1 MNFTEK
7 AKSKFWYDL
16 SEGIKATFGHALGES
31 FHIDQFKT
39 GRFTFTESVTGGP
52 GAVTL
57 LMDKL
62 KASSP
67 VIESVRM
74 TPISNG
80 YNATYNVSV
89 EFDPVKAESVYSN
102 GKDDIRTIEKNG
114 KTYIVD
120 PDGTAHPIEGSG
132 DEFVNNFNKSTG
144 SRYQKKSE
152 GISNSFKKDAD
163 SVFQLVADKLA
174 DYFNDQVPDISSGLA
189 TGVTYDSTDNSFEES
204 GNSMVAKA
212 TMTIKVVDSNGSS
225 LEDLEGSLDDLAED
239 IEYTIEQEFF
249 NEAEDDFED
258 CTLDITFLSSS
269 NTDSEWVRDIN
280 VTFKR
285 PTGASESKKSES
297 NLDEDGFPIDLDSVV
312 ALANEALEGTGAS
325 IAQED
330 GNLVIRG
337 EADIVK
343 PTQQYLPEPSYEMDS
358 LEGGY
363 DDETG
368 DLSVA
373 IPDYPSDIELEQ
385 LREFLI
391 NAVNY
396 IIDNALCKADT
407 CSDDEWCKEMDA
419 AEPNENYVT
428 QYGYKGDSFVGESK
442 HKVAVLV
449 KSLLTEGRIEEAKQ
463 VATKHMDAEMAE
475 GFARKYGV
483 KKVEESHKVILP
495 DEMAMLDRLHET
507 AMDRAPEKV
516 VEMDSLVAK
525 NMFKN

>member
-16 SEGIKATFGHALGES
+16 SEGIKSTFGHALGES

-89 EFDPVKAESVYSN
+89 EFDPVKAESVYSD

-152 GISNSFKKDAD
+152 
-163 SVFQLVADKLA
+163 
-174 DYFNDQVPDISSGLA
+174 
-189 TGVTYDSTDNSFEES
+189 
-204 GNSMVAKA
+204 
-212 TMTIKVVDSNGSS
+212 
-225 LEDLEGSLDDLAED
+225 
-239 IEYTIEQEFF
+239 
-249 NEAEDDFED
+249 
-258 CTLDITFLSSS
+258 
-269 NTDSEWVRDIN
+269 
-280 VTFKR
+280 
-285 PTGASESKKSES
+285 S

-312 ALANEALEGTGAS
+312 ALANEALDGTGAS

-385 LREFLI
+385 LRAFLI

-396 IIDNALCKADT
+396 IIDNALCEADT

-463 VATKHMDAEMAE
+463 VATKHMGAEMAE

-483 KKVEESHKVILP
+483 EKVEESHKVVLP

-507 AMDRAPEKV
+507 AMNRAPEKV

>member
-16 SEGIKATFGHALGES
+16 SEGIKSTFGHALGES

-89 EFDPVKAESVYSN
+89 EFDPVKAESVYSD

-152 GISNSFKKDAD
+152 
-163 SVFQLVADKLA
+163 
-174 DYFNDQVPDISSGLA
+174 
-189 TGVTYDSTDNSFEES
+189 
-204 GNSMVAKA
+204 
-212 TMTIKVVDSNGSS
+212 
-225 LEDLEGSLDDLAED
+225 
-239 IEYTIEQEFF
+239 
-249 NEAEDDFED
+249 
-258 CTLDITFLSSS
+258 
-269 NTDSEWVRDIN
+269 
-280 VTFKR
+280 
-285 PTGASESKKSES
+285 S

-312 ALANEALEGTGAS
+312 ALANEALDGTGAS

-373 IPDYPSDIELEQ
+373 IPDYPSDIELEH
-385 LREFLI
+385 LRAFLI

-396 IIDNALCKADT
+396 IIDNALCEADT

-463 VATKHMDAEMAE
+463 VATKHMGAEMAE

-483 KKVEESHKVILP
+483 EKVEESHKVVLP

-507 AMDRAPEKV
+507 AMNRAPEKV

>member
-89 EFDPVKAESVYSN
+89 EFDPVKAESVYSD

-152 GISNSFKKDAD
+152 
-163 SVFQLVADKLA
+163 
-174 DYFNDQVPDISSGLA
+174 
-189 TGVTYDSTDNSFEES
+189 
-204 GNSMVAKA
+204 
-212 TMTIKVVDSNGSS
+212 
-225 LEDLEGSLDDLAED
+225 
-239 IEYTIEQEFF
+239 
-249 NEAEDDFED
+249 
-258 CTLDITFLSSS
+258 
-269 NTDSEWVRDIN
+269 
-280 VTFKR
+280 
-285 PTGASESKKSES
+285 S

-330 GNLVIRG
+330 GTLVIRG

-407 CSDDEWCKEMDA
+407 CSDDEWCEEMDT

-463 VATKHMDAEMAE
+463 VATKHMGAEMAE

-483 KKVEESHKVILP
+483 EKVEESHKVILP

-507 AMDRAPEKV
+507 AMNRAPEKV

>member
-89 EFDPVKAESVYSN
+89 EFDPVKAESVYSD

-152 GISNSFKKDAD
+152 
-163 SVFQLVADKLA
+163 
-174 DYFNDQVPDISSGLA
+174 
-189 TGVTYDSTDNSFEES
+189 ST
-204 GNSMVAKA
+204 
-212 TMTIKVVDSNGSS
+212 
-225 LEDLEGSLDDLAED
+225 
-239 IEYTIEQEFF
+239 
-249 NEAEDDFED
+249 
-258 CTLDITFLSSS
+258 
-269 NTDSEWVRDIN
+269 
-280 VTFKR
+280 
-285 PTGASESKKSES
+285 
-297 NLDEDGFPIDLDSVV
+297 LDEDGFPIDLDSVV

-407 CSDDEWCKEMDA
+407 CSDDEWCEEMA
-419 AEPNENYVT
+419 TAEPNENYVT

-463 VATKHMDAEMAE
+463 VATKHMGAEMAE

-483 KKVEESHKVILP
+483 EKVEESHKVILP

-507 AMDRAPEKV
+507 AMNRAPEKV

>member
-16 SEGIKATFGHALGES
+16 SEGINATFGHKLGDS
-31 FHIDQFKT
+31 FHIDQYKA

-89 EFDPVKAESVYSN
+89 EFDPVKAESVYSD
-102 GKDDIRTIEKNG
+102 GKNNVKSFEKDGKKYMVDDEGNAIE
-114 KTYIVD
+114 VDD
-120 PDGTAHPIEGSG
+120 PDK
-132 DEFVNNFNKSTG
+132 FVDNLNKSTG
-144 SRYQKKSE
+144 SRYQ
-152 GISNSFKKDAD
+152 
-163 SVFQLVADKLA
+163 
-174 DYFNDQVPDISSGLA
+174 
-189 TGVTYDSTDNSFEES
+189 
-204 GNSMVAKA
+204 
-212 TMTIKVVDSNGSS
+212 
-225 LEDLEGSLDDLAED
+225 
-239 IEYTIEQEFF
+239 
-249 NEAEDDFED
+249 
-258 CTLDITFLSSS
+258 
-269 NTDSEWVRDIN
+269 
-280 VTFKR
+280 
-285 PTGASESKKSES
+285 KKSES

-312 ALANEALEGTGAS
+312 ALANEALDGTGAS

-337 EADIVK
+337 ETDIVK

-373 IPDYPSDIELEQ
+373 VPDYPSDIELEQ

-396 IIDNALCKADT
+396 IIDNTLCKSDT
-407 CSDDEWCKEMDA
+407 CEDDEWCEEMA
-419 AEPNENYVT
+419 NAEPNEKYAT
-428 QYGYKGDSFVGESK
+428 QYSYKGDSFVGESK
-442 HKVAVLV
+442 HKIAVLV
-449 KSLLTEGRIEEAKQ
+449 KSLLNEGRVDEAKQ
-463 VATKHMDAEMAE
+463 VATKHMGVEMAE
-475 GFARKYGV
+475 GFVRKYAV
-483 KKVEESHKVILP
+483 EKVEEKHSAVIT
-495 DEMAMLDRLHET
+495 DEMAVLDRLHET
-507 AMDRAPEKV
+507 AMERSPEKI

>member
-89 EFDPVKAESVYSN
+89 EFDPVKAESVYSD

-152 GISNSFKKDAD
+152 GSDIYGKLNDLSSMTDAND
-163 SVFQLVADKLA
+163 LINQLTRLGC
-174 DYFNDQVPDISSGLA
+174 Y
-189 TGVTYDSTDNSFEES
+189 
-204 GNSMVAKA
+204 
-212 TMTIKVVDSNGSS
+212 VVDYGDYGSTRDGEQS
-225 LEDLEGSLDDLAED
+225 YAVYRHADGPVVQ
-239 IEYTIEQEFF
+239 IEYTWKPKSSDKPNSLIPDEVTGYTVYANKGEY
-249 NEAEDDFED
+249 EDEHGYA
-258 CTLDITFLSSS
+258 L
-269 NTDSEWVRDIN
+269 R
-280 VTFKR
+280 
-285 PTGASESKKSES
+285 ESKKSES

-312 ALANEALEGTGAS
+312 ALANEALDGTGAS

-396 IIDNALCKADT
+396 IIDNALCKADN

-463 VATKHMDAEMAE
+463 VATKHMGAEMAE

-483 KKVEESHKVILP
+483 EKVEESHKVILP

-507 AMDRAPEKV
+507 AMNRAPEKV

>member
-89 EFDPVKAESVYSN
+89 EFDPVKAESVYSD

-132 DEFVNNFNKSTG
+132 DEFVDNFNKSTG
-144 SRYQKKSE
+144 SRYQ
-152 GISNSFKKDAD
+152 
-163 SVFQLVADKLA
+163 
-174 DYFNDQVPDISSGLA
+174 
-189 TGVTYDSTDNSFEES
+189 
-204 GNSMVAKA
+204 
-212 TMTIKVVDSNGSS
+212 
-225 LEDLEGSLDDLAED
+225 
-239 IEYTIEQEFF
+239 
-249 NEAEDDFED
+249 
-258 CTLDITFLSSS
+258 
-269 NTDSEWVRDIN
+269 
-280 VTFKR
+280 
-285 PTGASESKKSES
+285 KKSES

-312 ALANEALEGTGAS
+312 ALANEALDGTGAS

-396 IIDNALCKADT
+396 IIDNALCTADN
-407 CSDDEWCKEMDA
+407 CSDDEWCEEMDA

-463 VATKHMDAEMAE
+463 VATKHMGAEMAE

-483 KKVEESHKVILP
+483 EKVEESHKVILP

>member
-89 EFDPVKAESVYSN
+89 EFDPVKAESVYSD

-152 GISNSFKKDAD
+152 SLTKDTTVVGQIDSSSLKWIERTLGQIKKKFPGVEAD
-163 SVFQLVADKLA
+163 SMGNTITIRGKLA
-174 DYFNDQVPDISSGLA
+174 DVSAVCDAYPKGVSHLHQDKGGDFLPNAAGADLDYEEVDKVLA
-189 TGVTYDSTDNSFEES
+189 
-204 GNSMVAKA
+204 
-212 TMTIKVVDSNGSS
+212 
-225 LEDLEGSLDDLAED
+225 
-239 IEYTIEQEFF
+239 
-249 NEAEDDFED
+249 
-258 CTLDITFLSSS
+258 
-269 NTDSEWVRDIN
+269 
-280 VTFKR
+280 
-285 PTGASESKKSES
+285 ESKKSES

-368 DLSVA
+368 NLSVA

-407 CSDDEWCKEMDA
+407 CSDDEWCEEMDA

-483 KKVEESHKVILP
+483 EKVEESHKVILP

-507 AMDRAPEKV
+507 AMNRAPEKV

>member
-16 SEGIKATFGHALGES
+16 SEGINATFGHKLGES
-31 FHIDQFKT
+31 FHIDQYKE

-89 EFDPVKAESVYSN
+89 EFDPVKAESVYSD
-102 GKDDIRTIEKNG
+102 GKNNVKSFEKDGKKYMVDDEGNAIE
-114 KTYIVD
+114 VDD
-120 PDGTAHPIEGSG
+120 PDK
-132 DEFVNNFNKSTG
+132 FVDNLNKSTG

-152 GISNSFKKDAD
+152 GSDILGKLKELESITDAGELIDAIKALGLTEIEYGDSGQHGGKSYAVFKGPHGEYAELEYNWKKLDPRRD
-163 SVFQLVADKLA
+163 SL
-174 DYFNDQVPDISSGLA
+174 VPDE
-189 TGVTYDSTDNSFEES
+189 VES
-204 GNSMVAKA
+204 YNFYANKQ
-212 TMTIKVVDSNGSS
+212 
-225 LEDLEGSLDDLAED
+225 
-239 IEYTIEQEFF
+239 EY
-249 NEAEDDFED
+249 EDDHGY
-258 CTLDITFLSSS
+258 SP
-269 NTDSEWVRDIN
+269 R
-280 VTFKR
+280 
-285 PTGASESKKSES
+285 ESKKSES

-312 ALANEALEGTGAS
+312 ALANEALDGTGAS

-337 EADIVK
+337 EADAIK
-343 PTQQYLPEPSYEMDS
+343 PTQQYLPEPSYDMDS

-363 DDETG
+363 DEETG

-373 IPDYPSDIELEQ
+373 VPDYPSDIELEQ

-396 IIDNALCKADT
+396 IIDNTLCKSDN
-407 CSDDEWCKEMDA
+407 CSDEEWCEEMA
-419 AEPNENYVT
+419 NAEPNEKYAT
-428 QYGYKGDSFVGESK
+428 QYSYKGDSFVGESK

-449 KSLLTEGRIEEAKQ
+449 KSLLNEGRVDEAKQ
-463 VATKHMDAEMAE
+463 VATKHMGAEMAE
-475 GFARKYGV
+475 GFARKYAV
-483 KKVEESHKVILP
+483 EKVEEKHSAVIT
-495 DEMAMLDRLHET
+495 DEMAVLDRLHET
-507 AMDRAPEKV
+507 AMERSPEKI

>member
-89 EFDPVKAESVYSN
+89 EFDPVKAESVYSD

-152 GISNSFKKDAD
+152 ALTKDTIVVGQLDNSDLKWIKRTLKQIKKDFPNVESDAFGCTITLRGKLNDVSAVLDAFPRGIPSLHQDKGGDFLPNAGGAD
-163 SVFQLVADKLA
+163 LDYDEVDKVL
-174 DYFNDQVPDISSGLA
+174 
-189 TGVTYDSTDNSFEES
+189 
-204 GNSMVAKA
+204 
-212 TMTIKVVDSNGSS
+212 
-225 LEDLEGSLDDLAED
+225 
-239 IEYTIEQEFF
+239 
-249 NEAEDDFED
+249 
-258 CTLDITFLSSS
+258 
-269 NTDSEWVRDIN
+269 
-280 VTFKR
+280 
-285 PTGASESKKSES
+285 SESHTKSES

-373 IPDYPSDIELEQ
+373 VPDYPSDIELEQ

-407 CSDDEWCKEMDA
+407 CSDDEWCEEMDT

-463 VATKHMDAEMAE
+463 VATKHMGAEMAE

-483 KKVEESHKVILP
+483 EKVEESHKVILP

-507 AMDRAPEKV
+507 AMNRAPEKV